1 MICLILLAN
10 FILLVSS
17 HTPLCPR
24 AKNWMF
30 YIQILTTMKT
40 HNNTLVF
47 LAILIAIINLVYA
60 AYSFAN
66 LPATIPI
73 HFGINGKPNGWGEK
87 YTIFFIPLINLA
99 LVGFMT
105 SVRKNP
111 FSYLNLPIKLSN
123 NNLEERMNL
132 GRQYL
137 DLVTVFISTI
147 FFFIELNIVKTS
159 QNPIWGNGIFI
170 IVLILIAAILGL
182 AAYYTNKINKL
193 A

>member
-1 MICLILLAN
+1 
-10 FILLVSS
+10 
-17 HTPLCPR
+17 
-24 AKNWMF
+24 MF